1 MDINSI
7 QELLSPKLESLG
19 YNLYEIKTRKEM
31 GNLVLSIVVDRK
43 EVISMEDIVN
53 LSNELNEFF
62 DEIDPIEEEYMLDI
76 SSLGIE
82 KPLKIEQLNE
92 YVNSYVHLHLINPR
106 DGENIYE
113 GTIEKVEDDILTLS
127 YFQKTRKK
135 LVQTELSNIY
145 KIRLAI
151 KF

>member
-53 LSNELNEFF
+53 LSNELNVFF

>member
-31 GNLVLSIVVDRK
+31 GNLILSIVVDRK

-53 LSNELNEFF
+53 LSNELNVFF

>member
-43 EVISMEDIVN
+43 EAISMEDIVN